1 MSNESPPLVMTCK
14 MPQKITKIS
23 SCSDISNFYT
33 NHVWNKNNISALKN
47 VHSKFI
53 IFLYILFR
61 KWNVCANTYN
71 SNILC
76 L

>member
-1 MSNESPPLVMTCK
+1 MLNVSPPLVMKCK
-14 MPQKITKIS
+14 MPQNEQKTTKILN
-23 SCSDISNFYT
+23 CSDIST
-33 NHVWNKNNISALKN
+33 NNISALKN